1 MSKLLAAFFV
11 LHGIAHGV
19 GFVVPWRLMEVEET
33 AYSTT
38 LLAGRWD
45 VGDVGIRVVGL
56 LWLATGLAFVVA
68 GAGAW
73 MMKAWWGPV
82 AASAAAASLVLSVVG
97 WPEARVGVVLN
108 ILVLAVLLSLRLGWW
123 SL

>member
-1 MSKLLAAFFV
+1 MNKLLAAFFV

-45 VGDVGIRVVGL
+45 VGDVGIRLVGL
-56 LWLATGLAFVVA
+56 LWLATGLAFVAA
-68 GAGAW
+68 GAGVW
-73 MMKAWWGPV
+73 MLKGWWTP
-82 AASAAAASLVLSVVG
+82 AATAAATASLVLSM
-97 WPEARVGVVLN
+97 
-108 ILVLAVLLSLRLGWW
+108 VLAALLSLRLGWW

>member
-1 MSKLLAAFFV
+1 MSKLLAAFFIF
-11 LHGIAHGV
+11 HGIAHGV
-19 GFVVPWRLMEVEET
+19 GFVVPWRLMDLEET

-38 LLAGRWD
+38 LLAGHWD
-45 VGDVGIRVVGL
+45 VGEVGIRVVGL

-73 MMKAWWGPV
+73 MMKPWWVP
-82 AASAAAASLVLSVVG
+82 AATAAAVASLVLSVFG

-108 ILVLAVLLSLRLGWW
+108 ILVLTALLSLRLGWW
-123 SL
+123 IP